1 MKDMQGGCIGRQET
15 AYLLGIPL
23 YINGVFTLESQYA
36 YQGGNSTYIWVPLS
50 ILLSM
55 GIFLLMLA
63 AMQRTG
69 AGDLGQLFEAGVGK
83 VLGRCCMGL
92 LALLLLLD
100 GLAGMMRF
108 ISMLYSYVFTQSVYS
123 SISLWIMGAVFLLAF
138 WGIETLGRLSRL
150 LGGLLLVLMLL
161 NLLLPLE
168 SYQLY
173 RLYPMPGNTW
183 GQVAGYGL
191 RHTFFLLPVL
201 LGGLSLSRSTHGP
214 RFMRSAGCI
223 GACGAAALSFL
234 TQMAISLTYGY
245 RDLTAIYAPLYR
257 LDMDMLREGY
267 LFRMDKVSLFL
278 WLMGELI
285 GAAFFLFTAS
295 RIASRELG
303 LGNAKPA
310 MAAFSVLLGCA
321 LFFEHSGGYAQV
333 EQVRSWLVQYGWLLL
348 LPCLLAGALGGLMGR
363 AKAKKEKDHANL

>member
-1 MKDMQGGCIGRQET
+1 MEDGYIGRQET

-36 YQGGNSTYIWVPLS
+36 YQGGNSTYIWVPLA
-50 ILLSM
+50 ILASL
-55 GIFLLMLA
+55 GVFLLLLW
-63 AMQRTG
+63 AMGRAG
-69 AGDLGQLFEAGVGK
+69 AKDLGQLCQAGLGK
-83 VLGRCCMGL
+83 PLGTGCMAL
-92 LALLLLLD
+92 LALLLLLS

-150 LGGLLLVLMLL
+150 LGGMLLVLMLL

-168 SYQLY
+168 SYQTY

-191 RHTFFLLPVL
+191 RHTFFLLPAL
-201 LGGLSLSRSTHGP
+201 LGGLSLCETVHGAK
-214 RFMRSAGCI
+214 FMGSAGCI
-223 GACGAAALSFL
+223 AALGAAALAFL
-234 TQMAISLTYGY
+234 TQLAISLTYGY
-245 RDLTAIYAPLYR
+245 QDLTTIYAPLYR

-278 WLMGELI
+278 WLVGELI
-285 GAAFFLFTAS
+285 GAAFFLFTAG

-310 MAAFSVLLGCA
+310 VAAFTVLMGCV
-321 LFFEHSGGYAQV
+321 LFFEHSGGYAVV
-333 EQVRSWLVQYGWLLL
+333 EQVRSWLVYHGWLLL
-348 LPCLLAGALGGLMGR
+348 LPCILAGALGGLRRCSSG
-363 AKAKKEKDHANL
+363 KKEKNHADL